1 MTADVCEIKCKMEVS
16 LEDTP
21 KPRAALFK
29 EGEDDEPMA
38 SQNIPVENSC
48 PVSNMVTGLLFG
60 AFFYD
65 EKYIKKA
72 KEIFAPGGLS
82 SMIIFKGATFKKKED
97 KSQENIFML
106 VL

>member
-1 MTADVCEIKCKMEVS
+1 
-16 LEDTP
+16 
-21 KPRAALFK
+21 
-29 EGEDDEPMA
+29 
-38 SQNIPVENSC
+38 
-48 PVSNMVTGLLFG
+48 MVTGLLLG

-97 KSQENIFML
+97 KKPRKYIYVGSMKVDIT
-106 VL
+106 

>member
-1 MTADVCEIKCKMEVS
+1 MEIS

-82 SMIIFKGATFKKKED
+82 SMIIFKGATFKNKDDEKPRKYIYVGSMKVD
-97 KSQENIFML
+97 IT
-106 VL
+106 